1 MRLTSLKISIM
12 VHPVGFEP
20 TTFCSEDRR
29 SNPLSYGCD
38 IDIIPLLASDA
49 KGVPSMLY
57 NKYMNIRE
65 NVPISTLTTM
75 RLGGAARYVIE
86 VEKVDDLREAYAFA
100 KEKNLPVYVLGS
112 GSNIIGR
119 DSGFNGVILICRLH
133 GMSAVGD
140 TEAETVRLYSYSGEL
155 LDDFVTFGTKMGLTG
170 MEALSA
176 IPGTVG
182 AAPVQN
188 VGAYGQDIAQTL
200 IEVEAF
206 DTKTG
211 ELVTLPKEKLNL
223 GYRRSIFN
231 HGELIGRYFIVKIVV
246 ELHRGH
252 LTPPFYNS
260 LQAYIDEHSIIDF
273 SPDSIR
279 QCVRAVR
286 ESKLP
291 DPESIASSGS
301 FFKNVYLSPEEAAG
315 AKAAGIPVWDGGKV
329 PSGWLI
335 EHAGLKGQEFHG
347 MRVSDKAALVL
358 INESAKS
365 YADLAAARAEII
377 KIVKDKFG
385 FTLEQEP
392 MELGD
397 E

>member
-1 MRLTSLKISIM
+1 M

-75 RLGGAARYVIE
+75 RLGGAARYVIDIDK
-86 VEKVDDLREAYAFA
+86 VEDLSQAYAFA

-119 DSGFNGVILICRLH
+119 DGGFNGVILVCKLT
-133 GMSAVGD
+133 GMGILREEKDDV
-140 TEAETVRLYSYSGEL
+140 VQLYSYSGEL
-155 LDDFVTFGTKMGLTG
+155 LDDFVTYGTEMGYSG

-188 VGAYGQDIAQTL
+188 VGAYGQDISQSL
-200 IEVEAF
+200 VEVEVF

-211 ELVTLPKEKLNL
+211 EIKTLPKDQLELS
-223 GYRRSIFN
+223 YRHSIFN
-231 HGELIGRYFIVKIVV
+231 HGELVGRYFITKVVV
-246 ELHRGH
+246 ELHKGH

-291 DPESIASSGS
+291 DPELIASSGS

-315 AKAAGIPVWDGGKV
+315 AEAAGIPVWDGGKV

>member
-1 MRLTSLKISIM
+1 M

-75 RLGGAARYVIE
+75 RLGGAASYVIDIDK
-86 VEKVDDLREAYAFA
+86 VEDLSQAYAFA

-119 DSGFNGVILICRLH
+119 DGGFNGVILVCKLT
-133 GMSAVGD
+133 GMGILREEKDEV
-140 TEAETVRLYSYSGEL
+140 VQLYSYSGEL
-155 LDDFVTFGTKMGLTG
+155 LDDFVTYGTEMGYSG

-188 VGAYGQDIAQTL
+188 VGAYGQDISQSL
-200 IEVEAF
+200 VEVEVF

-211 ELVTLPKEKLNL
+211 EIKTLPKDQLELS
-223 GYRRSIFN
+223 YRHSIFN
-231 HGELIGRYFIVKIVV
+231 HGELVGRYFITKVVV
-246 ELHRGH
+246 ELHKGH

-291 DPESIASSGS
+291 DPELIASSGS

-315 AKAAGIPVWDGGKV
+315 AEAAGIPVWDGGKV

>member
-1 MRLTSLKISIM
+1 M

-75 RLGGAARYVIE
+75 RLGGAARYVIDIDK
-86 VEKVDDLREAYAFA
+86 VEDLSQAYAFA

-119 DSGFNGVILICRLH
+119 DGGFNGVILVCKLT
-133 GMSAVGD
+133 GMGILREEKDEV
-140 TEAETVRLYSYSGEL
+140 VQLYSYSGEM
-155 LDDFVTFGTKMGLTG
+155 LDDFVTYGTEMGYSG

-188 VGAYGQDIAQTL
+188 VGAYGQDISQSL
-200 IEVEAF
+200 VEVEVF

-211 ELVTLPKEKLNL
+211 EIKTLPKDQLELS
-223 GYRRSIFN
+223 YRHSIFN
-231 HGELIGRYFIVKIVV
+231 HGELVGRYFITKVIV
-246 ELHRGH
+246 ELHKGH

-291 DPESIASSGS
+291 DPELIASSGS

-315 AKAAGIPVWDGGKV
+315 AEAAGIPVWDGGKV

>member
-1 MRLTSLKISIM
+1 M

-75 RLGGAARYVIE
+75 QLGGAARYVIDIDK
-86 VEKVDDLREAYAFA
+86 VEDLSQAYAFA

-119 DSGFNGVILICRLH
+119 DGGFNGVILVCKLT
-133 GMSAVGD
+133 GMGILREEKDDV
-140 TEAETVRLYSYSGEL
+140 VQLYSYSGEM
-155 LDDFVTFGTKMGLTG
+155 LDDFVTYGTEMGYSG

-188 VGAYGQDIAQTL
+188 VGAYGQDISQSL
-200 IEVEAF
+200 IEVEVF
-206 DTKTG
+206 DTETG
-211 ELVTLPKEKLNL
+211 EIKTLPKDQLELS
-223 GYRRSIFN
+223 YRHSIFN
-231 HGELIGRYFIVKIVV
+231 HGELVGRYFITKVVV
-246 ELHRGH
+246 ELHKGH

-291 DPESIASSGS
+291 DPELVASSGS

-315 AKAAGIPVWDGGKV
+315 AEAAGIPVWDGGKV

>member
-1 MRLTSLKISIM
+1 M

-75 RLGGAARYVIE
+75 RLGGAARYVIDIDK
-86 VEKVDDLREAYAFA
+86 VEDLSQAYAFA

-119 DSGFNGVILICRLH
+119 DGGFNGVILVCKLT
-133 GMSAVGD
+133 GMGILREEKDDV
-140 TEAETVRLYSYSGEL
+140 VQLYSYSGEM
-155 LDDFVTFGTKMGLTG
+155 LDDFVTYGTEMGYSG

-188 VGAYGQDIAQTL
+188 VGAYGQDISQSL
-200 IEVEAF
+200 VEVEVF

-211 ELVTLPKEKLNL
+211 EIKTLPKDQLELS
-223 GYRRSIFN
+223 YRHSIFN
-231 HGELIGRYFIVKIVV
+231 HGELVGRYFITKVVV
-246 ELHRGH
+246 ELHKGH

-291 DPESIASSGS
+291 DPELIASSGS

-315 AKAAGIPVWDGGKV
+315 AEAAGIPVWDGGKV

>member
-1 MRLTSLKISIM
+1 
-12 VHPVGFEP
+12 
-20 TTFCSEDRR
+20 
-29 SNPLSYGCD
+29 
-38 IDIIPLLASDA
+38 
-49 KGVPSMLY
+49 MLY
-57 NKYMNIRE
+57 NIHMNIRE
-65 NVPISTLTTM
+65 DVPISTLTTM
-75 RLGGAARYVIE
+75 RLGGAARYVIDIDK
-86 VEKVDDLREAYAFA
+86 VEDLSQAYAFA

-119 DSGFNGVILICRLH
+119 DGGFNGVILVCKLT
-133 GMSAVGD
+133 GMGILREEKDEV
-140 TEAETVRLYSYSGEL
+140 VQLYSYSGEL
-155 LDDFVTFGTKMGLTG
+155 LDDFVTYGTEMGYSG

-176 IPGTVG
+176 IPGTAG

-188 VGAYGQDIAQTL
+188 VGAYGQDISQSL
-200 IEVEAF
+200 VEVEVF

-211 ELVTLPKEKLNL
+211 EIKTLPKDQLELS
-223 GYRRSIFN
+223 YRHSIFN
-231 HGELIGRYFIVKIVV
+231 HGELVGRYFITKVVV
-246 ELHRGH
+246 ELHKGH

-291 DPESIASSGS
+291 DPELIASSGS

-315 AKAAGIPVWDGGKV
+315 AEAAGIPVWDGGKV

>member
-1 MRLTSLKISIM
+1 M

-75 RLGGAARYVIE
+75 RLGGAARYVIDIDK
-86 VEKVDDLREAYAFA
+86 VEDLSQAYAFA

-119 DSGFNGVILICRLH
+119 DGGFNGVILVCKLT
-133 GMSAVGD
+133 GMGILREEKDDV
-140 TEAETVRLYSYSGEL
+140 VQLYSYSGEM
-155 LDDFVTFGTKMGLTG
+155 LDDFVTYGTEMGYSG

-188 VGAYGQDIAQTL
+188 VGAYGQDISQSL
-200 IEVEAF
+200 VEVGVF
-206 DTKTG
+206 DTETG
-211 ELVTLPKEKLNL
+211 EIKTLPKDQLELS
-223 GYRRSIFN
+223 YRHSIFN
-231 HGELIGRYFIVKIVV
+231 HGELVGRYFITKVIV
-246 ELHRGH
+246 ELHKGH

-291 DPESIASSGS
+291 DPELIASSGS

-315 AKAAGIPVWDGGKV
+315 AEAAGIPVWDGGKV

>member
-1 MRLTSLKISIM
+1 M

-75 RLGGAARYVIE
+75 RLGGAARYVIDIDKIE
-86 VEKVDDLREAYAFA
+86 DLSQAYAFA

-119 DSGFNGVILICRLH
+119 DGGFNGVILVCKLT
-133 GMSAVGD
+133 GMGILREEKDEAVQ
-140 TEAETVRLYSYSGEL
+140 LYSYSGEL
-155 LDDFVTFGTKMGLTG
+155 LDDFVTYGTEMGYSG

-188 VGAYGQDIAQTL
+188 VGAYGQDISQSL
-200 IEVEAF
+200 VEVEVF
-206 DTKTG
+206 DTETG
-211 ELVTLPKEKLNL
+211 EIKTLPKDQLELS
-223 GYRRSIFN
+223 YRHSIFN
-231 HGELIGRYFIVKIVV
+231 HGELVGRYFITKVVV
-246 ELHRGH
+246 ELHKGH

-291 DPESIASSGS
+291 DPELIASSGS

-315 AKAAGIPVWDGGKV
+315 AEAAGIPVWDGGKV

>member
-1 MRLTSLKISIM
+1 M

-49 KGVPSMLY
+49 KGMPSMLY

-75 RLGGAARYVIE
+75 RLGGAARYVIDIDK
-86 VEKVDDLREAYAFA
+86 VEDLSQAYAFA

-119 DSGFNGVILICRLH
+119 DGGFNGVILVCKLT
-133 GMSAVGD
+133 GMGILREEKDEV
-140 TEAETVRLYSYSGEL
+140 VQLYSCSGEL
-155 LDDFVTFGTKMGLTG
+155 LDDFVTYGTEMGYSG

-188 VGAYGQDIAQTL
+188 VGAYGQDISQSL
-200 IEVEAF
+200 VEVEVF
-206 DTKTG
+206 DTETG
-211 ELVTLPKEKLNL
+211 EIKTLPKDQLELS
-223 GYRRSIFN
+223 YRHSIFN
-231 HGELIGRYFIVKIVV
+231 HGELVGRYFITKVVV
-246 ELHRGH
+246 ELHKGH

-291 DPESIASSGS
+291 DPELIASSGS

-315 AKAAGIPVWDGGKV
+315 AEAAGIPVWDGGKV

>member
-1 MRLTSLKISIM
+1 M

-75 RLGGAARYVIE
+75 RLGGATRYVIDIDK
-86 VEKVDDLREAYAFA
+86 VEDLSQAYAFA

-119 DSGFNGVILICRLH
+119 DGGFNGVILVCKLT
-133 GMSAVGD
+133 GMGILREEKDEV
-140 TEAETVRLYSYSGEL
+140 VQLYSYSGEL
-155 LDDFVTFGTKMGLTG
+155 LDDFVTYGTEMGYSG

-188 VGAYGQDIAQTL
+188 VGAYGQDISQSL
-200 IEVEAF
+200 VEVEVF
-206 DTKTG
+206 DTETG
-211 ELVTLPKEKLNL
+211 EIKTLPKDQLELS
-223 GYRRSIFN
+223 YRHSIFN
-231 HGELIGRYFIVKIVV
+231 HGELVGRYFITKVVV
-246 ELHRGH
+246 ELHKGH

-291 DPESIASSGS
+291 DPELIASSGS

-315 AKAAGIPVWDGGKV
+315 AEAAGIPVWDGGKV

>member
-1 MRLTSLKISIM
+1 M

-75 RLGGAARYVIE
+75 RLGGAARYVIDIDK
-86 VEKVDDLREAYAFA
+86 VEDLSQAYAFA

-119 DSGFNGVILICRLH
+119 DGGFNGVILVCKLT
-133 GMSAVGD
+133 GMGILREEKDEV
-140 TEAETVRLYSYSGEL
+140 VQLYSYSGEL
-155 LDDFVTFGTKMGLTG
+155 LDDFVTYGTEMGYSG

-188 VGAYGQDIAQTL
+188 VGAYGQDISQSL
-200 IEVEAF
+200 VEVEVF
-206 DTKTG
+206 DTETG
-211 ELVTLPKEKLNL
+211 EIKTLPKDQLELS
-223 GYRRSIFN
+223 YRHSIFN
-231 HGELIGRYFIVKIVV
+231 HGELVGRYFITKVVV
-246 ELHRGH
+246 ELHKGH

-291 DPESIASSGS
+291 DPELIASSGS

-315 AKAAGIPVWDGGKV
+315 AEAAGIPVWDGGKV

>member
-1 MRLTSLKISIM
+1 M

-75 RLGGAARYVIE
+75 RLGGAARYVIDIDK
-86 VEKVDDLREAYAFA
+86 VEDLSQAYAFA

-119 DSGFNGVILICRLH
+119 DGGFNGVILVCKLT
-133 GMSAVGD
+133 GMGILREEKDEV
-140 TEAETVRLYSYSGEL
+140 VQLYSYSGEL
-155 LDDFVTFGTKMGLTG
+155 LDDFVTYGTEMGYSG

-188 VGAYGQDIAQTL
+188 VGAYGQDISQSL
-200 IEVEAF
+200 VEVEVF

-211 ELVTLPKEKLNL
+211 EIKTLPKDQLELS
-223 GYRRSIFN
+223 YRHSIFN
-231 HGELIGRYFIVKIVV
+231 HGELVGRYFITKVVV
-246 ELHRGH
+246 ELHKGH

-291 DPESIASSGS
+291 DPELIASSGS

-315 AKAAGIPVWDGGKV
+315 AEAAGIPVWDGGKV

>member
-1 MRLTSLKISIM
+1 
-12 VHPVGFEP
+12 
-20 TTFCSEDRR
+20 
-29 SNPLSYGCD
+29 
-38 IDIIPLLASDA
+38 
-49 KGVPSMLY
+49 MLY

-75 RLGGAARYVIE
+75 RLGGAARYVIDIDKIE
-86 VEKVDDLREAYAFA
+86 DLSQAYAFA
-100 KEKNLPVYVLGS
+100 KEKNLPVYILGS

-119 DSGFNGVILICRLH
+119 DGGFNGVILVCKLT
-133 GMSAVGD
+133 GMGILREEKDEV
-140 TEAETVRLYSYSGEL
+140 VQLYSYSGEL
-155 LDDFVTFGTKMGLTG
+155 LDDFVTYGTEMGYSG

-188 VGAYGQDIAQTL
+188 VGAYGQDISQSL
-200 IEVEAF
+200 VEVEVF
-206 DTKTG
+206 DTETG
-211 ELVTLPKEKLNL
+211 EIKTLPKDQLELS
-223 GYRRSIFN
+223 YRHSIFN
-231 HGELIGRYFIVKIVV
+231 HGELVGRYFITKVVV
-246 ELHRGH
+246 ELHKGH

-260 LQAYIDEHSIIDF
+260 LQAYIDEHSVIDF

-291 DPESIASSGS
+291 DPELIASSGS
-301 FFKNVYLSPEEAAG
+301 FFKNVYLLPEEAAG
-315 AKAAGIPVWDGGKV
+315 AEAAGIPVWDGGKV

-385 FTLEQEP
+385 FALEQEP

>member
-1 MRLTSLKISIM
+1 M

-75 RLGGAARYVIE
+75 RLGGAARYVIDIDK
-86 VEKVDDLREAYAFA
+86 VEDLSQAYAFA

-119 DSGFNGVILICRLH
+119 DGGFNGVILVCKLT
-133 GMSAVGD
+133 GMGILREEKDEAVQ
-140 TEAETVRLYSYSGEL
+140 LYSYSGEL
-155 LDDFVTFGTKMGLTG
+155 LDDFVTYGTEMGYSG

-188 VGAYGQDIAQTL
+188 VGAYGQDISQSL
-200 IEVEAF
+200 VEVEVF

-211 ELVTLPKEKLNL
+211 EIKTLPKDQLELS
-223 GYRRSIFN
+223 YRHSIFN
-231 HGELIGRYFIVKIVV
+231 HGELVGRYFITKVVV
-246 ELHRGH
+246 ELHKGH

-260 LQAYIDEHSIIDF
+260 LQAYIDEHSVIDF

-291 DPESIASSGS
+291 DPELIASSGS

-315 AKAAGIPVWDGGKV
+315 AEAAGIPVWDGGKV

>member
-1 MRLTSLKISIM
+1 
-12 VHPVGFEP
+12 
-20 TTFCSEDRR
+20 
-29 SNPLSYGCD
+29 
-38 IDIIPLLASDA
+38 
-49 KGVPSMLY
+49 
-57 NKYMNIRE
+57 MNIRE

-75 RLGGAARYVIE
+75 RLGGAARYVIDI
-86 VEKVDDLREAYAFA
+86 EKVEDLAEAYAFA
-100 KEKNLPVYVLGS
+100 AEKNLPVYVLGC

-119 DSGFNGVILICRLH
+119 DGGFAGVILVCKLK
-133 GMSAVGD
+133 GMGVAVEEKD
-140 TEAETVRLYSYSGEL
+140 DEVQLYSYSGEL
-155 LDDFVTFGTKMGLTG
+155 LDDFVTYSTEMGFSG

-188 VGAYGQDIAQTL
+188 VGAYGQDISQSL
-200 IEVEAF
+200 VSVEAF
-206 DTKTG
+206 DTK
-211 ELVTLPKEKLNL
+211 EKKLVTLPKDQLDL
-223 GYRRSIFN
+223 SYRHSIFN
-231 HGELIGRYFIVKIVV
+231 HGEDVGRYFITKITVK
-246 ELHRGH
+246 LRRGY

-260 LQAYIDEHSIIDF
+260 LQAYIDENSIIDF

-279 QCVRAVR
+279 KCVRAVR
-286 ESKLP
+286 EGKLP
-291 DPESIASSGS
+291 DPEEIASSGS

-315 AKAAGIPVWDGGKV
+315 AEAAGIPVWDGGKI

-347 MRVSDKAALVL
+347 MRISDKAALVL

-377 KIVKDKFG
+377 EIVKEKFG

-397 E
+397 A

>member
-1 MRLTSLKISIM
+1 M

-75 RLGGAARYVIE
+75 RLGGAARYVIDIDK
-86 VEKVDDLREAYAFA
+86 VEDLSQAYAFA

-119 DSGFNGVILICRLH
+119 DGGFNGVILVCKLT
-133 GMSAVGD
+133 GMGILREEKDEAVQ
-140 TEAETVRLYSYSGEL
+140 LYSYSGEL
-155 LDDFVTFGTKMGLTG
+155 LDDFVTYGTEMGYSG

-188 VGAYGQDIAQTL
+188 VGAYGQDISQSL
-200 IEVEAF
+200 VEVEVF

-211 ELVTLPKEKLNL
+211 EIKTLPKDQLELS
-223 GYRRSIFN
+223 YRHSIFN
-231 HGELIGRYFIVKIVV
+231 HGELVGRYFITKVIV
-246 ELHRGH
+246 ELHKGH

-291 DPESIASSGS
+291 DPELIASSGS

-315 AKAAGIPVWDGGKV
+315 AEAAGIPVWDGGKV

>member
-1 MRLTSLKISIM
+1 M

-75 RLGGAARYVIE
+75 RLGGAARYVIDIDK
-86 VEKVDDLREAYAFA
+86 VEDLSQAYAFA

-119 DSGFNGVILICRLH
+119 DGGFNGVILVCKLT
-133 GMSAVGD
+133 GMGILREEKDEV
-140 TEAETVRLYSYSGEL
+140 VQLYSYSGEL
-155 LDDFVTFGTKMGLTG
+155 LDDFVTYGTEMGYSG

-188 VGAYGQDIAQTL
+188 VGAYGQDISQSL
-200 IEVEAF
+200 VEVGVF
-206 DTKTG
+206 DTETG
-211 ELVTLPKEKLNL
+211 EIKTLPKDQLELS
-223 GYRRSIFN
+223 YRHSIFN
-231 HGELIGRYFIVKIVV
+231 HGELVGRYFITKVVV
-246 ELHRGH
+246 ELHKGH

-291 DPESIASSGS
+291 DPELIASSGS

-315 AKAAGIPVWDGGKV
+315 AEAAGIPVWDGGKV

>member
-1 MRLTSLKISIM
+1 MK
-12 VHPVGFEP
+12 
-20 TTFCSEDRR
+20 
-29 SNPLSYGCD
+29 
-38 IDIIPLLASDA
+38 
-49 KGVPSMLY
+49 
-57 NKYMNIRE
+57 IRE
-65 NVPISTLTTM
+65 NIPISTLTTM
-75 RLGGAARYVIE
+75 RLGGAARYVINI
-86 VEKVDDLREAYAFA
+86 EKVDDVAEAYKFA
-100 KEKNLPVYVLGS
+100 EEKKLPTYVLGS

-119 DSGFNGVILICRLH
+119 DGGFEGVILICGLK
-133 GMSAVGD
+133 GMGVARE
-140 TEAETVRLYSYSGEL
+140 EADDIMQLYSYSGEL
-155 LDDFVTFGTKMGLTG
+155 LDDFVTYSTKMGFSG

-200 IEVEAF
+200 VEVEAY
-206 DTKTG
+206 DTKTQK
-211 ELVTLPKEKLNL
+211 LITLPKDKLKL
-223 GYRRSIFN
+223 SYRHSIFN
-231 HGELIGRYFIVKIVV
+231 HGEDVGRYFITKITV

-260 LQAYIDEHSIIDF
+260 LQAYIDKNSIIDF

-279 QCVRAVR
+279 KCVRAVR
-286 ESKLP
+286 EEKLP
-291 DPESIASSGS
+291 DPEHIASSGS
-301 FFKNVYLSPEEAAG
+301 FFKNVYLRPEEVAG
-315 AKAAGIPVWDGGKV
+315 AEAAGIPVWDGGKV

-335 EHAGLKGQEFHG
+335 EHAGLKGQTFHG

-358 INESAKS
+358 INDSAKS

-377 KIVKDKFG
+377 AIIKEKFG

-397 E
+397 N